1 MMLQLRELS
10 MAIDGRD
17 WVRFPHEQLPNAGNL
32 RALHINKMNDQW
44 FLDLPDLLARK
55 LMDMVS
61 IMPHLSLSNFQIA
74 DNRYEIVEVGLAD
87 YRDEAT
93 ESDAECD
100 FTPINWG
107 SHAWSDDEAD
117 SSDRVAGKIII
128 LVKLMRSRIHS
139 LQRATRIILLWGS
152 KKRGLG
158 GKSSS
163 CG

>member
-1 MMLQLRELS
+1 
-10 MAIDGRD
+10 
-17 WVRFPHEQLPNAGNL
+17 
-32 RALHINKMNDQW
+32 MNDQW

-55 LMDMVS
+55 LMNMVS